1 MAKTLARYP
10 IKSGPKQF
18 SAYLTDMSSLL
29 IEVLSGG
36 MMVPVGYAEVT
47 DIGKISP
54 SSPVQ
59 GYIVLLTIFSSPELK
74 AQVSFSD
81 RLLSVCPPVHKLFTF
96 SSSSQEP
103 LGQFQPTLAQSILR

>member
-47 DIGKISP
+47 DLGKLSS
-54 SSPVQ
+54 SSPVK
-59 GYIVLLTIFSSPELK
+59 GYSKLSPLGYFQEHN
-74 AQVSFSD
+74 D
-81 RLLSVCPPVHKLFTF
+81 LSVNAF
-96 SSSSQEP
+96 SKCALKDYRYIEVQ
-103 LGQFQPTLAQSILR
+103 